1 MVKALFPIGKTQ
13 WAKWGPEAR
22 EAFNKCGRQ
31 GFKLAT
37 AVEEANA
44 VQAKV
49 RSAALDELAQ
59 LGQEQDALIAPQPEE
74 PKPVETEK
82 TETVQPVKKAAPK
95 KKAK

>member
-1 MVKALFPIGKTQ
+1 MAEVKAQFPIGKTQ
-13 WAKWGPEAR
+13 WIKWGPEAR

-49 RSAALDELAQ
+49 RSAALDKLAQ
-59 LGQEQDALIAPQPEE
+59 LGQEQDALVAPQPVEVE
-74 PKPVETEK
+74 AVAPVP
-82 TETVQPVKKAAPK
+82 PVKKPAPQ